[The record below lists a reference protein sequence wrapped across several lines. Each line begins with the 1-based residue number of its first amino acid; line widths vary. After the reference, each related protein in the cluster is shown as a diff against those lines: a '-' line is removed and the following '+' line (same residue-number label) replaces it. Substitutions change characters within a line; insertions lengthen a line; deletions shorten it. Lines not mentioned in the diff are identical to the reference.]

1 MGPAAKKMITEN
13 NLDIDTIKSSG
24 KDDRVTKADV
34 INHLE
39 DSKPKSTM
47 LQPPANLGNRP
58 EKRVPMSRL

>member
-1 MGPAAKKMITEN
+1 MITEN

-39 DSKPKSTM
+39 DSKLKKHYVATTSKSRKQARKKSPNVT
-47 LQPPANLGNRP
+47 
-58 EKRVPMSRL
+58 S